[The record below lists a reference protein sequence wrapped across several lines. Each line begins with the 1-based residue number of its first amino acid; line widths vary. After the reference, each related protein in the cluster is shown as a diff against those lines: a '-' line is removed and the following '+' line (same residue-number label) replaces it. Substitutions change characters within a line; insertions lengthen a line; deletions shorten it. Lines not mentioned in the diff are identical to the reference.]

1 LVFGGDIE
9 NSKMSKQESQ
19 YSMNEISEVQEEDA
33 VYRIKELLVQNYDV
47 IGDKIDFEPLV
58 KQ

>member
-1 LVFGGDIE
+1 MFGGEIE

>member
-1 LVFGGDIE
+1 VFGGEIE

>member
-1 LVFGGDIE
+1 VFGGDIE

>member
-1 LVFGGDIE
+1 MVFGGDIE

>member
-1 LVFGGDIE
+1 LVFGGEIE
-9 NSKMSKQESQ
+9 NSKISKQESQ

>member
-1 LVFGGDIE
+1 MFGGDIE

>member
-1 LVFGGDIE
+1 
-9 NSKMSKQESQ
+9 
-19 YSMNEISEVQEEDA
+19 MNKISEVQEEDA

-47 IGDKIDFEPLV
+47 IGDKVDFEPLV

>member
-1 LVFGGDIE
+1 MVFGGEIE
-9 NSKMSKQESQ
+9 NSKISKQESQ